1 VYAEERKM
9 FVEKLYSL
17 CFFMFSLI
25 QRIVLYSFSSAL
37 SKVFM
42 MKKGK
47 EKKFKRKKAVAA
59 TER

>member
-1 VYAEERKM
+1 
-9 FVEKLYSL
+9 
-17 CFFMFSLI
+17 MFSLI
-25 QRIVLYSFSSAL
+25 QRIVLYSFSSTL

-59 TER
+59 IER